1 MKPQNKCTL
10 VIDGN
15 WLLISRSSKYTEDF
29 ADSKTD
35 FEKDLAKQQT
45 IDLMARSVA
54 VTMMRFEG
62 VVDNIILCVDSKSW
76 RKTVKKPESLKA
88 EYKGTRRKKEN
99 VDWDAVFDSLH
110 LMEDY
115 FKAAGVTVSST
126 WEAEGD
132 DAIWRWSA
140 RLNAEGINCIVWTS
154 DNDLR
159 QLARYTPGIAW
170 TVWYNDKNGLVA
182 DAAMN
187 HNSEDDLMV
196 FMESTKTLEDNMLLA
211 KAADCAGSVRYEN
224 PDIVVMEKIVCGD
237 KSDNIKS
244 IVRASKGTKE
254 YRITEQK
261 WNAIREKLGIY
272 NMRDFILSKERIL
285 DEAFNVTSVSG
296 TVMTRKDASEQFE
309 YNKQLVWLDS
319 SQVPDRVTQG
329 IDAVEYKVCDA
340 EAIRMNYK
348 LLCGE
353 DNSAVEE
360 LFVY

>member
-1 MKPQNKCTL
+1 MKNKCTL
-10 VIDGN
+10 IIDGN

-29 ADSKTD
+29 DTSKSE

-45 IDLMARSVA
+45 IDLMARSV
-54 VTMMRFEG
+54 VTTMLRFDG
-62 VVDNIILCVDSKSW
+62 VIDNIILCVDSKSW
-76 RKTVKKPESLKA
+76 RKSVEKPASLKA

-110 LMEDY
+110 QMEDH
-115 FKAAGVTVSST
+115 FRDAGVTVSNT

-140 RLNAEGINCIVWTS
+140 RLNAEGVNCIVWTS

-159 QLARYTPGIAW
+159 QLARYTPNIAW
-170 TVWYNDKNGLVA
+170 TVWYNDKNGIVA
-182 DAAMN
+182 DERMN

-196 FMESTKTLEDNMLLA
+196 FMESARTLENNMLLD
-211 KAADCAGSVRYEN
+211 KAVGCAGSVRWEN

-254 YRITEQK
+254 YRITESK
-261 WNAIREKLGIY
+261 WNSIREKLGIY
-272 NMRDFILSKERIL
+272 NMYDFIKSKERIL
-285 DEAFNVTSVSG
+285 DEAFNVSSVAG
-296 TVMTRKDASEQFE
+296 TTMTREDASEQFE
-309 YNKQLVWLDS
+309 YNKKLVWLDS
-319 SQVPDRVTQG
+319 SQVPSNVCEG

-340 EAIRMNYK
+340 DSIRMNYK
-348 LLCGE
+348 LLTGE